1 LNDIVYLCNQKIK
14 SKIDEL
20 KQNIDKISSNVYN
33 PDIVLRFGQVDKILK
48 LTQVDFVKPN
58 KSGQKNER
66 LSSTCTESRYKF
78 VKQ

>member
-1 LNDIVYLCNQKIK
+1 MNDIIYLCNQKIK

-20 KQNIDKISSNVYN
+20 KQNIDKISNVLY

-58 KSGQKNER
+58 KSVQR

-78 VKQ
+78 LKQ